1 MKISVLGAGGFGIAL
16 AVMTANNDHDVTL
29 WSAFEDE
36 VILLSQ
42 QRENRRLLPGI
53 KLPDSVKLTTDFACA
68 SGCDL
73 VIFAVPSGAVMEVAQ
88 RFSHVIAPETVVVNV
103 GKGLEETSL
112 KRLSEVLAQHLPHNR
127 IVVLSGP
134 SHAEEVA
141 RGVPTTVV
149 AASTD
154 HKAAE
159 FVQDALMNA
168 SLRIYVNDDVVGVEL
183 GGALKNIIALAA
195 GILDG
200 LQLGDNSKAALMT
213 RGITE
218 MARLGVRL
226 GGRTETFAGLSGFG
240 DLIVTCTSMHSR
252 NRRAGILI
260 GQGKTAQQAIRE
272 IGMTVEG
279 YRSALCAFRLAQSV
293 GVEMP
298 IVNEVYRVL
307 YEDKSAKDALAD
319 LMARPKKHEDE
330 EIWLYAAKEEQK

>member
-1 MKISVLGAGGFGIAL
+1 MKIAVLGAGGFGIAL
-16 AVMTANNDHDVTL
+16 AVMTANHANKVTL
-29 WSAFEDE
+29 WSAFEQE
-36 VILLSQ
+36 VEHLRR
-42 QRENRRLLPGI
+42 QRENERLLPGV
-53 KLPDSVKLTTDFACA
+53 KLPDSVNVTTD
-68 SGCDL
+68 SGCVKDCEMI
-73 VIFAVPSGAVMEVAQ
+73 IFAVPSGAVAQVAQ
-88 RFSHVIAPETVVVNV
+88 HFSGIIEPQSVLVNV
-103 GKGLEETSL
+103 GKGLEENTL
-112 KRLSEVLAQHLPHNR
+112 QRLSEVIRQALPKNR

-154 HKAAE
+154 HEAAE
-159 FVQDALMNA
+159 FVQEALMNR

-195 GILDG
+195 GITDG
-200 LQLGDNSKAALMT
+200 LALGDNSKAALMT

-226 GGRTETFAGLSGFG
+226 GARTETFAGLSGIG

-260 GQGKTAQQAIRE
+260 GQGKTAEEAIRE
-272 IGMTVEG
+272 VGMTVEG
-279 YRSALCAFRLAQSV
+279 YRSALCAYRLAQRV

-298 IVNEVYRVL
+298 IINEVYRVL
-307 YEDKSAKDALAD
+307 YENKSAKDALKD
-319 LMARPKKHEDE
+319 LMGRPKKHEGE
-330 EIWLYAAKEEQK
+330 QIWLYNEQ